1 MPKFEFTSNLRG
13 KQLPKRSTKGSAGYD
28 FFAPCDFIIPS
39 GWTHLWNFIRKRAV
53 VPAMVPTGVKA
64 KMASNEALFLYNRS
78 SNPGRG
84 LVMANGVGV
93 IDSDYYNN
101 ESNEGEIC
109 FMFYNLMPWSVK
121 IEEGQKIGQGVF
133 TLFRKT
139 SDDEATATRK
149 GGVGS
154 TGK

>member
-1 MPKFEFTSNLRG
+1 
-13 KQLPKRSTKGSAGYD
+13 
-28 FFAPCDFIIPS
+28 
-39 GWTHLWNFIRKRAV
+39 
-53 VPAMVPTGVKA
+53 
-64 KMASNEALFLYNRS
+64 
-78 SNPGRG
+78 
-84 LVMANGVGV
+84 MANGVGV